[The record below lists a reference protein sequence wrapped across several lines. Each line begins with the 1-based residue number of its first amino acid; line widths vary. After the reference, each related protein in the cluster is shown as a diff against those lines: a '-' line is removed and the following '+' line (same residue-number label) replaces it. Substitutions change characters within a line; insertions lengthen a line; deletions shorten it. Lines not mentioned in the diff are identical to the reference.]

1 MSLLTVVI
9 RRAGRAPAVVEA
21 SPAAEEPPQ
30 TARRLRFD
38 SRQLRNEIA
47 GEMSRLGASAW
58 DAWGGERSGGR

>member
-1 MSLLTVVI
+1 MVTTVI
-9 RRAGRAPAVVEA
+9 RRAGRAPAVVDA
-21 SPAAEEPPQ
+21 APAAEEAPQ

-38 SRQLRNEIA
+38 ARQLRNEIA

>member
-1 MSLLTVVI
+1 MVTIVI
-9 RRAGRAPAVVEA
+9 RRAGRAPAVVDA
-21 SPAAEEPPQ
+21 TPAAEEAPQ

-38 SRQLRNEIA
+38 PRQLRNEIA